1 MNARGDLKKAKSGIE
16 MQWCDSGVTDT
27 KSRYEI
33 TNSRKGCHLDV
44 LFYKAQ
50 RSSITLHRDRL
61 NGSTTDNRFS
71 TQTKHRNGRNWS
83 TKRAQKFCGLAI
95 EVQLW
100 DMISDVC
107 DSQL

>member
-1 MNARGDLKKAKSGIE
+1 MNAKGDLKKAKSGIE

-44 LFYKAQ
+44 LFSKAQ

-61 NGSTTDNRFS
+61 NGSTTGSQNKPVLKTKS
-71 TQTKHRNGRNWS
+71 PKHRNGRNWS
-83 TKRAQKFCGLAI
+83 TGSVRKNSVVLPLKSNFGT
-95 EVQLW
+95 
-100 DMISDVC
+100 
-107 DSQL
+107 